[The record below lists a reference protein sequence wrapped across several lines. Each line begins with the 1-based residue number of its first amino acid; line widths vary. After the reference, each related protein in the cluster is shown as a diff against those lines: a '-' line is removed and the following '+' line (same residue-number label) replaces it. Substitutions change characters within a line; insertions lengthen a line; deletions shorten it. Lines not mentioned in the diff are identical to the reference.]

1 MRRKARPWGTVYDAI
16 TKQPLDPAYVLLVDA
31 NGVEITSAIT
41 DFDGRYGFVA
51 RPSMYKIVANKTNYN
66 FPSAKLSGK
75 TEDELYKDLYF
86 GEQFTVT
93 ENDEIIA
100 KNIPLDPIAFDWN
113 EFEKSRTKL
122 TSFYTKYDT
131 IFVRISNIIF
141 VVGFVLSALALFI
154 SPVLWN
160 IVVFGLYIVMSI
172 FRSTVWKPHPFGGIF
187 EKVTGAPMSFAIVR
201 LISEAGNEVAHK
213 VVDQFGRYYLLV
225 RKGRYTIAVDK
236 KNIDESYSRVY
247 TSGLVEIKKGY
258 LDTTFEV

>member
-1 MRRKARPWGTVYDAI
+1 
-16 TKQPLDPAYVLLVDA
+16 
-31 NGVEITSAIT
+31 
-41 DFDGRYGFVA
+41 
-51 RPSMYKIVANKTNYN
+51 
-66 FPSAKLSGK
+66 
-75 TEDELYKDLYF
+75 
-86 GEQFTVT
+86 
-93 ENDEIIA
+93 
-100 KNIPLDPIAFDWN
+100 
-113 EFEKSRTKL
+113 
-122 TSFYTKYDT
+122 
-131 IFVRISNIIF
+131 
-141 VVGFVLSALALFI
+141 
-154 SPVLWN
+154 
-160 IVVFGLYIVMSI
+160 MSI